1 MYPLDELLTL
11 ELDDGSEVRSQC
23 VLVASGVQY
32 RRLLPEVERYENAGV
47 YYSATQ
53 VESRVCRNRDVVVVG
68 AGNSAGQAAM
78 FLSEQ
83 ARTVHLLVRGEN
95 IEKSMSLYLADR
107 VRNNPRIEIHLKTE
121 VTQLHGTDHLEQIT
135 VRQKGNVESG
145 VLECTGLF
153 PFIGAVPNTSWLP
166 TSIDL
171 DEKGYIKTGSDARQS
186 PSWTLSRDPYALET
200 TMPGVFAA
208 GDVRGGATRRVAFA
222 AGDGAL
228 AVSNVHQYRSRPR

>member
-1 MYPLDELLTL
+1 
-11 ELDDGSEVRSQC
+11 VK
-23 VLVASGVQY
+23 
-32 RRLLPEVERYENAGV
+32 RYENAGV

-53 VESRVCRNRDVVVVG
+53 VESGVCRNQNVAVVG

-83 ARTVHLLVRGEN
+83 ARSVYLLIRGDS

-107 VRNNPRIEIHLKTE
+107 IRNNPQIDIRLNTRVTE
-121 VTQLHGTDHLEQIT
+121 LHGTDHLKQIT
-135 VRQKGNVESG
+135 VQEKGKANSEK
-145 VLECTGLF
+145 LECTGLF
-153 PFIGAVPNTSWLP
+153 PFIGAVPNTDWLP

-171 DEKGYIKTGSDARQS
+171 DGKGYIKTGSDARQS
-186 PSWTLSRDPYALET
+186 PSWKFSRNPYDLET
-200 TMPGVFAA
+200 TLPGVFAA
-208 GDVRGGATRRVAFA
+208 GDVRGRATRRVAFA

>member
-1 MYPLDELLTL
+1 
-11 ELDDGSEVRSQC
+11 
-23 VLVASGVQY
+23 
-32 RRLLPEVERYENAGV
+32 LLPEVERFENAGV

-53 VESRVCRNRDVVVVG
+53 VESSVCRNQDVAVVG

-83 ARTVHLLVRGEN
+83 ARSVCLLVRGDD

-107 VRNNPRIEIHLKTE
+107 IRSNPRIEIRLNSE
-121 VTQLHGTDHLEQIT
+121 VVQLHGKNHLKEIT
-135 VRQKGNVESG
+135 VRENGKIEPQI
-145 VLECTGLF
+145 LACTGLF
-153 PFIGAVPNTSWLP
+153 PFIGAVPNTDWLP

-171 DEKGYIKTGSDARQS
+171 DEKGYIKTGIDARKS
-186 PSWTLSRDPYALET
+186 PSWRLSRDPYALET
-200 TMPGVFAA
+200 TLPGVFAA
-208 GDVRGGATRRVAFA
+208 GDVRGRATRRVAFA